1 LAGVRGYGATVRARL
16 SGRRKAPE
24 HLGSQAPPG
33 IDQRLAAIE
42 AAVLAGQHVERP
54 WEIIRMQ
61 LGFVGHRSDVQD
73 AAALAIGEWARRHGI
88 QVKLFVRKV
97 EVASVE
103 REVIMARF
111 TARRTTV

>member
-1 LAGVRGYGATVRARL
+1 MHRRARQAGKKLLAKVRGYGATVRARL

-33 IDQRLAAIE
+33 IDQRLAELE
-42 AAVLAGQHVERP
+42 AAVLAGQRVERP
-54 WEIIRMQ
+54 WEIIRVQ
-61 LGFVGHRSDVQD
+61 LGFVG
-73 AAALAIGEWARRHGI
+73 
-88 QVKLFVRKV
+88 RKV
-97 EVASVE
+97 EIASVE